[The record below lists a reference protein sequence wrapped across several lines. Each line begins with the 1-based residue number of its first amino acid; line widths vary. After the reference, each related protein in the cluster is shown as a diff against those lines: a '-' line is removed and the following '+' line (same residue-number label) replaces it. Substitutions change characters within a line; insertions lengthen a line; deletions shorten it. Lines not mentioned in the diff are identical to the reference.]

1 MPKVKESPEKARIT
15 LFKATLSKYLSLRGI
30 TKEKLASCLLMS
42 RSTFWDKLNNPDMF
56 RLGEIRQLF
65 SLLEFSEEDRKI
77 LL

>member
-1 MPKVKESPEKARIT
+1 MSKIKESPEKARIT

-30 TKEKLASCLLMS
+30 TKEKLASYLLMS

-56 RLGEIRQLF
+56 RIGEIRQLF
-65 SLLEFSEEDRKI
+65 ALLDFSEEDKRI